1 MKIMTAQE
9 FTRDVQSVL
18 DRLERERE
26 EIVIVRDE
34 SPIARLVPGG
44 RPVTLG
50 EAIDRLGGLL
60 TDEEGEAWLRDAEGA
75 DRPLH
80 EELRDPWG

>member
-1 MKIMTAQE
+1 MKILSAEE
-9 FTRDVQSVL
+9 FTRDVRNIL
-18 DRLERERE
+18 DTFEREKE
-26 EIVIVRDE
+26 EIVIVRDQ